1 MKFNSAKELQEYADT
16 VYRAAEP
23 TRRFLALEHSLGIL
37 YFLRRQWRSNRGHP
51 VLADGSD
58 RILINH
64 QNRNDGKIRVT
75 QDRLSKFVRQTI
87 ASTHPVKMDTQWNPQ
102 MREPSPSSIEQAAVL
117 EELAAAM
124 TEWSGMTRAAQEA
137 NLRRR
142 VGGQYLLGFQRVMSG
157 EGDYCYKSFFADP
170 FNLILDPGVQD
181 PDLRGHDTVTYEEIW
196 SESKLRRVFGG
207 GFLRDKELKPI
218 GQLAPMQLAAYNYTG
233 GAMYSRFMRD
243 SKKLGARV
251 LFVFN
256 RQPGAV
262 RYEQMHTLVDFGTT
276 QGEGDI
282 KAYKFDEAENPYGDD
297 GLPMV
302 LLHAHRRPDGMWSD
316 GDVALL
322 RTDQDLLN
330 LIASYNTRLLA
341 NSAGW
346 RMMVDRRFFGSKIT
360 DDQIRQY
367 FSNQAH
373 QIVIGAGARDKSV
386 MEPRLMAS
394 PATQTGTMEQA
405 DRIEN
410 SMRSAVHRAMGHE
423 GQAKSHVPDATNQ
436 RIMDAAELVL
446 DTQVQHDTVQYA
458 KLVRVLTATAVADL
472 VNEKPASVIGAAAR
486 YGVTESD
493 ISLIRDVDPN
503 NLPGECKIR
512 ESSVRLRS
520 ARARR
525 ADIDFAVQL
534 QAISPAEYRSI
545 LANELDTPIG
555 DSDRQAVD
563 FAQRVANRI
572 TSDPSFAFAPVP
584 LGPVHGEIVVTT
596 LQRAAMSRAASR
608 DPQVQARLSEAVQA
622 QARANAEFVMSTS
635 PEAIMQQQQAEQ
647 EAAVQQEQAA
657 RELAAETDPTLSEVL
672 GPAPSGPF

>member
-1 MKFNSAKELQEYADT
+1 
-16 VYRAAEP
+16 
-23 TRRFLALEHSLGIL
+23 
-37 YFLRRQWRSNRGHP
+37 
-51 VLADGSD
+51 
-58 RILINH
+58 
-64 QNRNDGKIRVT
+64 
-75 QDRLSKFVRQTI
+75 
-87 ASTHPVKMDTQWNPQ
+87 
-102 MREPSPSSIEQAAVL
+102 
-117 EELAAAM
+117 
-124 TEWSGMTRAAQEA
+124 
-137 NLRRR
+137 
-142 VGGQYLLGFQRVMSG
+142 
-157 EGDYCYKSFFADP
+157 
-170 FNLILDPGVQD
+170 
-181 PDLRGHDTVTYEEIW
+181 VTYEEIW
-196 SESKLRRVFGG
+196 PETKLRKVFGG
-207 GFLRDKELKPI
+207 NFLRDRDLKPI
-218 GQLAPMQLAAYNYTG
+218 GQLAPMQIAAYNYTG

-243 SKKLGARV
+243 SKTPGARV
-251 LFVFN
+251 MFVFS
-256 RQPGAV
+256 REPGKV
-262 RYEQMHTLVDFGTT
+262 RYERMHTLVDFGST
-276 QGEGDI
+276 QADGDI
-282 KAYKFDEAENPYGDD
+282 KAYKFDEADNPYGDD

-346 RMMVDRRFFGSKIT
+346 RMMVDRRFFGSKVT

-367 FSNQAH
+367 FSTEAH

-394 PATQTGTMEQA
+394 PAAQTGTMEQA

-410 SMRSAVHRAMGHE
+410 SMRSAVHRTMGHE

-458 KLVRVLTATAVADL
+458 KLVRVLTATAVADM
-472 VNEKPASVIGAAAR
+472 VVGNVQSVIGAARR
-486 YGVTESD
+486 YGVTEDD
-493 ISLIRDVDPN
+493 IKVIKDIDTDK
-503 NLPGECKIR
+503 LPGECKIR

-525 ADIDFAVQL
+525 QDIDFAVQL

-555 DSDRQAVD
+555 DIDRQAVD
-563 FAQRVANRI
+563 FAQRVANKI
-572 TSDPSFAFAPVP
+572 TSDPSFVFAPVP
-584 LGPVHGEIVVTT
+584 LGPIHGEIVVTI

-608 DPQVQARLSEAVQA
+608 DPNIQSRLSEATVL

-657 RELAAETDPTLSEVL
+657 RQQAAETDPTLAEVL